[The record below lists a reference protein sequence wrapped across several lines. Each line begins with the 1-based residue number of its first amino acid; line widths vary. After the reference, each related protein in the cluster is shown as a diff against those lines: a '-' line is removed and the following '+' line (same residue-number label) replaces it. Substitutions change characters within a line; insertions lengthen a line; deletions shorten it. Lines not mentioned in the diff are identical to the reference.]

1 MLLVVCQL
9 SRDVIGYEGPATV
22 LFRTTFTRT
31 VILNLLM
38 YRLRVYTNRTECV
51 YLAYCKNR
59 TLAVPSVRLYRLCSC
74 NTVCAEATGSF
85 HPTYQRAALE
95 RQCITE
101 ISGIFFHFFK
111 IYRCVVL
118 FFPFQYAYF
127 WLYSWV
133 VSMSVSTNGIE
144 LINVILFFNVESVV
158 PSIAQLVERRTVE
171 WIKSSLGRW
180 FESGSKELIFLLF
193 PARLTILYLLS
204 EALIDF
210 EKFWFCF
217 FIVIILWC
225 MINYQNVR
233 VGSY

>member
-1 MLLVVCQL
+1 MLLAMKAQQQSYSGLRSPGRSSSTYLCTDSECIPTARSVSTLHTVK
-9 SRDVIGYEGPATV
+9 TV
-22 LFRTTFTRT
+22 LWP
-31 VILNLLM
+31 
-38 YRLRVYTNRTECV
+38 YRPYDCTDSAVV
-51 YLAYCKNR
+51 
-59 TLAVPSVRLYRLCSC
+59 TLSAQKQPEVFIQPISEQLWKGNALPKYR
-74 NTVCAEATGSF
+74 GF
-85 HPTYQRAALE
+85 
-95 RQCITE
+95 
-101 ISGIFFHFFK
+101 FFHFFK

>member
-1 MLLVVCQL
+1 MLLAKKAQQQ
-9 SRDVIGYEGPATV
+9 SYSG
-22 LFRTTFTRT
+22 
-31 VILNLLM
+31 
-38 YRLRVYTNRTECV
+38 LRSPGWSCSSYLCTDSECTNSTDCV

-133 VSMSVSTNGIE
+133 VSMSVSSNGIE

-171 WIKSSLGRW
+171 RMKSSLGRW
-180 FESGSKELIFLLF
+180 FESGSKEWIFLLF
-193 PARLTILYLLS
+193 FRAVEYTVPALRRSYWFWEIS
-204 EALIDF
+204 DF
-210 EKFWFCF
+210 VFYC
-217 FIVIILWC
+217 
-225 MINYQNVR
+225 NYSLV
-233 VGSY
+233 YD